1 MGNVPSNETGP
12 ALLFD
17 EKQIA
22 NVFHTQYL
30 SIESYFVTLGQL
42 IHLILLLHRNQFNF
56 FTE

>member
-22 NVFHTQYL
+22 NVFYTQFL
-30 SIESYFVTLGQL
+30 TIDIALF
-42 IHLILLLHRNQFNF
+42 LHYIRSMDTFD
-56 FTE
+56 TITTP

>member
-22 NVFHTQYL
+22 NVFHTQFS
-30 SIESYFVTLGQL
+30 SIESFVTLGQL
-42 IHLILLLHRNQFNF
+42 IHLILLVHRNQFNF

>member
-1 MGNVPSNETGP
+1 MGNVSSNETGP

-30 SIESYFVTLGQL
+30 SIES
-42 IHLILLLHRNQFNF
+42 
-56 FTE
+56 